1 MHKNICA
8 IFGEGAVTEHVKSG
22 LQSFVL
28 EISDW
33 TMNIPQLS
41 SPVEVDS
48 NQIKTLLENNQCYT
62 MQEIGNRTQNTQINK
77 VIDENE
83 KCIFY
88 FVGKN

>member
-48 NQIKTLLENNQCYT
+48 NQIKTLTENNQHYT
-62 MQEIGNRTQNTQINK
+62 IWEISNMLKISTSIQLLVKR
-77 VIDENE
+77 
-83 KCIFY
+83 
-88 FVGKN
+88 KNVSFILWKN